1 MLTSVPNISMT
12 ANKLVSTR
20 TARLSVTV
28 CQVIH
33 LIQTTTHALV
43 IPLLPWPRLNN
54 KRLMSYFLIIVV
66 MVSLSLPSV
75 RHTKFTTYQVTNCV
89 HLIIYELKKSCS
101 GGRIYI
107 YILPDVKVYLEIW
120 KSNRNGIIQNTI

>member
-43 IPLLPWPRLNN
+43 SLLLPRLRLNN
-54 KRLMSYFLIIVV
+54 ERPMSYFLIIVV
-66 MVSLSLPSV
+66 MVSLFLPSL
-75 RHTKFTTYQVTNCV
+75 RHTKLTTYQVTNCV
-89 HLIIYELKKSCS
+89 HLIVYE
-101 GGRIYI
+101 
-107 YILPDVKVYLEIW
+107 
-120 KSNRNGIIQNTI
+120 